1 MSTTVNITAP
11 NLDYVWIYENKV
23 ERKLEGKKVQ
33 EKLIFF
39 LLFLIRKKMQGKK
52 ENLSYKLFFLSFE
65 QQKFIDKNY

>member
-33 EKLIFF
+33 EKLTFF
-39 LLFLIRKKMQGKK
+39 LLFLIRKKIQGKK
-52 ENLSYKLFFLSFE
+52 ENLSYKLFFFHLKI
-65 QQKFIDKNY
+65 QKLID

>member
-33 EKLIFF
+33 EKLTFF

-65 QQKFIDKNY
+65 QQKLID